1 MLPTGAQPVVRAAVE
16 GPRERERI
24 RTLVVSDHD
33 DLAAL
38 LAERIVDTIRR
49 GVAANGR
56 CVLGLATGSTP
67 LGIYRELIRR
77 HRAGEVD
84 FAAVTTFNLDEYYP
98 MVPDSRSEEHTSE
111 LQSHSDLVCRL
122 LLEKK
127 KT

>member
-56 CVLGLATGSTP
+56 CVLGLATASSP

-84 FAAVTTFNLDEYYP
+84 VAAVSTFNLDEDYP
-98 MVPDSRSEEHTSE
+98 MVPDAAHRYRRSMWANFFAHVAINTYS
-111 LQSHSDLVCRL
+111 SH
-122 LLEKK
+122 
-127 KT
+127 

>member
-1 MLPTGAQPVVRAAVE
+1 MRPTGAQPVARAGVE
-16 GPRERERI
+16 GRRERGRF
-24 RTLVVSDHD
+24 RTLVVSAQE
-33 DLAAL
+33 DLAAR

-98 MVPDSRSEEHTSE
+98 MVPDSPP
-111 LQSHSDLVCRL
+111 SHPRYTWGDFFPPPNI
-122 LLEKK
+122 KPG
-127 KT
+127 

>member
-33 DLAAL
+33 DLAAR

-84 FAAVTTFNLDEYYP
+84 FAAVATVHRP
-98 MVPDSRSEEHTSE
+98 RHSPKGPDSPPSYPRYPWG
-111 LQSHSDLVCRL
+111 
-122 LLEKK
+122 
-127 KT
+127 